1 MAHISLP
8 VLAKFLILIFR
19 IEYLENA
26 DPASR
31 AAMTHSEVDLPPAA
45 FGPCRRRHVPPK
57 VTRLLA

>member
-31 AAMTHSEVDLPPAA
+31 AAMTHPEVDLPQRHSVPAGGA
-45 FGPCRRRHVPPK
+45 MCS
-57 VTRLLA
+57 